1 MALKYNNHIKIVV
14 WQKMTEKTL
23 CDLPVVIAKKTSNL
37 SPVCQLML

>member
-23 CDLPVVIAKKTSNL
+23 CGSGEVKSGHSSVFHRRNQRL
-37 SPVCQLML
+37 